1 MTVDG
6 YMVLMTKHL
15 SARGSLFLFV
25 RTHRQLEYYF
35 NYKDARTAANQ
46 SALQGAYGSPDTANV
61 IEIHPVERARSQRR
75 R

>member
-1 MTVDG
+1 VTVDS
-6 YMVLMTKHL
+6 YMLRMIKHL

-35 NYKDARTAANQ
+35 NFKDTHLSANQ
-46 SALQGAYGSPDTANV
+46 SGLRGTYGSPHAANV